1 MNAAARRGLAA
12 RAGAGE
18 ARPEPAAGR
27 RREILAILRASV
39 SPLSI
44 LDIARQLDVH
54 PNTVRFHLEALTGSG
69 QAERAEAARTS
80 PGRPP
85 LMFRARPGMDP
96 SGPRNYRLLAGI
108 LADSLAGNPD
118 PAGRAADAG
127 RAWGRR
133 LAGTSPAKPGTAGE
147 DAAGRLA
154 GILDGLGFAPEQR
167 YAGPRRQIGLRH
179 CPFLDLI
186 ADQAR
191 VICPV
196 HLGLMQGVM
205 SALGASET
213 VERLDPFA
221 EPDLCL
227 AHLGPVPAGRPSR

>member
-27 RREILAILRASV
+27 WREILAILRASV

-147 DAAGRLA
+147 DAAGRWPA
-154 GILDGLGFAPEQR
+154 SSTASDSRPSSDT
-167 YAGPRRQIGLRH
+167 P
-179 CPFLDLI
+179 
-186 ADQAR
+186 AR
-191 VICPV
+191 
-196 HLGLMQGVM
+196 
-205 SALGASET
+205 
-213 VERLDPFA
+213 
-221 EPDLCL
+221 
-227 AHLGPVPAGRPSR
+227 AGRSGCATARSSTSSPTRHG

>member
-1 MNAAARRGLAA
+1 MQGAP
-12 RAGAGE
+12 GAGGWQ
-18 ARPEPAAGR
+18 APR
-27 RREILAILRASV
+27 RRNRG
-39 SPLSI
+39 P
-44 LDIARQLDVH
+44 
-54 PNTVRFHLEALTGSG
+54 P
-69 QAERAEAARTS
+69 ART
-80 PGRPP
+80 R
-85 LMFRARPGMDP
+85 
-96 SGPRNYRLLAGI
+96 
-108 LADSLAGNPD
+108 
-118 PAGRAADAG
+118 PAG
-127 RAWGRR
+127 WP
-133 LAGTSPAKPGTAGE
+133 TSSTASDSRPSSE
-147 DAAGRLA
+147 
-154 GILDGLGFAPEQR
+154 I
-167 YAGPRRQIGLRH
+167 AGPRRQIGLRH

>member
-1 MNAAARRGLAA
+1 MNATGRRRGPAA
-12 RAGAGE
+12 RADTGKG
-18 ARPEPAAGR
+18 RPEPTAGR
-27 RREILAILRASV
+27 REEILAIVRASA

-69 QAERAEAARTS
+69 RAERVEAARTG

-85 LMFRARPGMDP
+85 LMFRAQQGMDP
-96 SGPRNYRLLAGI
+96 SGPRNYRLLADI
-108 LADSLAGNPD
+108 LVNSLAVGPD
-118 PAGRAADAG
+118 PAGRAIDAG
-127 RAWGRR
+127 RAWGRQ
-133 LAGTSPAKPGTAGE
+133 LADAPPEKLGTADD
-147 DAAGRLA
+147 DAIGRLT
-154 GILDGLGFAPEQR
+154 GILGHLGFAPELR
-167 YAGPRRQIGLRH
+167 SAGASKQIGLRH

-186 ADQAR
+186 DNQAR

-196 HLGLMQGVM
+196 HLGLMQGAM
-205 SALGASET
+205 SALGASVT

-227 AHLGPVPAGRPSR
+227 AHLGPVSAAS